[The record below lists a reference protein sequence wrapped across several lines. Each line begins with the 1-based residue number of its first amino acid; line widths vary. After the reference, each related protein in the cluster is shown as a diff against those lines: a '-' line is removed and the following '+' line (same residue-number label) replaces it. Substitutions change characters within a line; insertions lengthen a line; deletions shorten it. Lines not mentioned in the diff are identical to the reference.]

1 MALTITPADTLRQL
15 DKAIKAG
22 TVPTG
27 GGEGERPS
35 QSELEDMAG
44 DVLDVGKRSGKDD
57 YDKRLKA
64 LINDYLPDL
73 NKEDRGRL
81 IGELYAKDDN
91 ASGSWLQG
99 ARLDKLVDDGDLSA
113 GQRSELLQSLA
124 AGYNDGHVDGD
135 KAWKFLDMDDV
146 DGNVTNE
153 TLPGKDRPS
162 KVENHNNTAD
172 VFPRL
177 LAGLDDGDGGTDAE
191 FAEFIE
197 KFSIDQIENGKVGDP
212 KNDQGSRGDYLG
224 LLINAADKAGPDQS
238 VVNKILHG
246 VSDERR
252 AQLIDDVSNNFSKI
266 TTDNAWLDREDRPL
280 PDSYAKDPMATL
292 IRAVANDPDSIYGEG
307 ESSYAVDMAEYV
319 YSQSDNNPWG
329 DNGFFDDE
337 NIPKTTRQEA
347 LNDLMIKKGEEIF
360 KLNGLDEA
368 GVTEAGSESK
378 NNMRVMANLERLT
391 GLSPTSENGEEVLK
405 SLGGLADQWS
415 KDYQGGSED
424 GKLQAKLKLTHMVA
438 STEQAVLDGFA
449 DKAEDDEARKADLA
463 RMLDFFTGFLPGGG
477 SVSGG
482 LSKGLSSAFNKVFG
496 ENSRASKVLDGVIEN
511 YGDEI
516 DSGTSSAWKEKLV
529 DGLFDSDDQNAYLDK
544 FKDNANTFIED
555 RVLNG
560 LSGDDYKGIRGDIVK
575 EAAQLLD
582 D

>member
-1 MALTITPADTLRQL
+1 MALTVTPQDVVRTLEKVLGRDAPAGAD
-15 DKAIKAG
+15 
-22 TVPTG
+22 G
-27 GGEGERPS
+27 GDRPS

-64 LINDYLPDL
+64 LVNDYLPDL

-99 ARLDKLVDDGDLSA
+99 ARLDKLVEDGDLSA
-113 GQRSELLQSLA
+113 GQRRELLQSVA

-146 DGNVTNE
+146 DGNVTIE
-153 TLPGKDRPS
+153 TLPGKDRPN
-162 KVENHNNTAD
+162 KVENHNNTAE

-177 LAGLDDGDGGTDAE
+177 LNGLDDGDGGTDAE
-191 FAEFIE
+191 FAEFVE
-197 KFSIDQIENGKVGDP
+197 KFAVDQIENGKAGDP

-252 AQLIDDVSNNFSKI
+252 AQLIDDVSQNFNKI

-280 PDSYAKDPMATL
+280 PDSYDKDPMATL
-292 IRAVANDPDSIYGEG
+292 IRAVANDPDSRYGEG
-307 ESSYAVDMAEYV
+307 KSSYAVDMAEYV
-319 YSQSDNNPWG
+319 FSQSKNNPWG
-329 DNGFFDDE
+329 DNGFFDDS
-337 NIPKTTRQEA
+337 NIPKTGRQEA
-347 LNDLMIKKGEEIF
+347 LNELVTKKGEEIF
-360 KLNGLDEA
+360 ELNGLDEA
-368 GVTEAGSESK
+368 GISESGSESK

-391 GLSPTSENGEEVLK
+391 GLSPTNDKGEDVLK

-415 KDYQGGSED
+415 KDYKGGTED
-424 GKLQAKLKLTHMVA
+424 SKLTAKLKLTHMLA

-449 DKAEDDEARKADLA
+449 DKAEDDAARKADLA
-463 RMLDFFTGFLPGGG
+463 RMIDFFTGFLPGGG

-496 ENSRASKVLDGVIEN
+496 ENSRASKVLDGVIDN

-529 DGLFDSDDQNAYLDK
+529 DGLFGSDDQNAYLDK
-544 FKDNANTFIED
+544 FTDNANIFIEE
-555 RVLNG
+555 RVLSG